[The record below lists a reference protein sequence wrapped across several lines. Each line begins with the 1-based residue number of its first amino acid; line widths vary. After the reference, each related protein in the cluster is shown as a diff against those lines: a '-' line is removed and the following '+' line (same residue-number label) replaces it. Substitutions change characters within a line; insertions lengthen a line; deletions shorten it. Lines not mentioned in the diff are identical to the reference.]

1 ERNWIMATRPKT
13 TRIADDQTQNKPQT
27 TAAGDAPA
35 DTFDPAERASSAP
48 ADKAAAAAAGHMTV
62 NAIKPVA
69 SIPTPAGGNRS
80 ETYSAFDQTGKE
92 FTVTHNYDTGA
103 TSAVPKG

>member
-1 ERNWIMATRPKT
+1 
-13 TRIADDQTQNKPQT
+13 
-27 TAAGDAPA
+27 
-35 DTFDPAERASSAP
+35 
-48 ADKAAAAAAGHMTV
+48 MTV